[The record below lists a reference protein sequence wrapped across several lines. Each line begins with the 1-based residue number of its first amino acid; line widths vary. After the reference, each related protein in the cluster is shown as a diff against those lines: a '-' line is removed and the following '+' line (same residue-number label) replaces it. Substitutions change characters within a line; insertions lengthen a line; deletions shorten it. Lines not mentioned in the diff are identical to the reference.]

1 MKYKDGIVDLEQFW
15 KIFNNMTEVQTW
27 CVKVRKHRSV
37 FSYKQKHDMLRCITY
52 WGKVRKEKPEIRK
65 FVYQTFEKLGLVS
78 TNEENEN
85 KMNYFEVFRGSTN
98 RMV

>member
-1 MKYKDGIVDLEQFW
+1 
-15 KIFNNMTEVQTW
+15 
-27 CVKVRKHRSV
+27 
-37 FSYKQKHDMLRCITY
+37 MLRCITY